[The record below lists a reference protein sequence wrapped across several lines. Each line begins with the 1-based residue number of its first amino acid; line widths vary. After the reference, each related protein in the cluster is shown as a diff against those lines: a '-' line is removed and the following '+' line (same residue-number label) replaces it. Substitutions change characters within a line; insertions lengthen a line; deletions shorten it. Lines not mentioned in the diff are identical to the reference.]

1 MNRLPG
7 TVDDLRGL
15 RAARWIR
22 ESTTG
27 QFDRYG
33 PEAQAELQNGAI
45 ERLGLAD
52 TGAEWRIAHSGRT
65 VYRSSAMAAMLDAAA
80 TGAFDVLLVGYVSR
94 WRDGEVRHAARGSAD
109 RKRDPGDITSDS
121 AGNPIRAR

>member
-1 MNRLPG
+1 MRRLPA

-33 PEAQAELQNGAI
+33 PEAQAELQDGAI
-45 ERLGLAD
+45 ARLGLAD
-52 TGAEWRIAHSGRT
+52 TGLEWRIAHSGRT
-65 VYRSSAMAAMLDAAA
+65 VYRSPAMAAMLDAAA
-80 TGAFDVLLVGYVSR
+80 AGAFDVLLVG
-94 WRDGEVRHAARGSAD
+94 
-109 RKRDPGDITSDS
+109 
-121 AGNPIRAR
+121 

>member
-33 PEAQAELQNGAI
+33 PEAQVELQNAAI

-52 TGAEWRIAHSGRT
+52 TGLEWRIAHSGRT
-65 VYRSSAMAAMLDAAA
+65 VYRSPAMATMLDAAA
-80 TGAFDVLLVGYVSR
+80 AGAFDVLLVRIPSNSPGHSALNSPPHSR
-94 WRDGEVRHAARGSAD
+94 VLAHPSEAAPAAD
-109 RKRDPGDITSDS
+109 AKRQFIP
-121 AGNPIRAR
+121 